1 MKTVS
6 CPSCGASATNHQNCE
21 FCGSLFV
28 RYEIAGLNPN
38 EIFTNNSFMGF
49 SFPGL
54 SDNLRVNLA
63 SQSSN
68 SFIIT
73 DVMKDNEV
81 LLQIVQSSA
90 IADLLPGG
98 SYSFPGIAV
107 HVPFGPATKS
117 LVPKFKSMAEHK
129 LFSVSISDDFIDC
142 AIDYGNDS
150 EGAAYLSSR
159 ILQTVYN
166 CLPSDNLTYKT
177 SNYNEETSA
186 SKESGSCF
194 IATATMGSYNN
205 PTVVDL
211 RLFRD
216 NWLLHRKWGVFF
228 TNWYYRNGP
237 YGAKVI
243 LRFKFLKF
251 ISYIL
256 IIKPLQIIINL
267 LKLK

>member
-129 LFSVSISDDFIDC
+129 LFSVSISDDIIDC

-186 SKESGSCF
+186 SKEGGRCF
-194 IATATMGSYNN
+194 IATATMGDYDHPDVLRLRRFRDMWILKQNWGEDFVKWYYKHGEKPAEVIKNNVFLKVLSYLLIVK
-205 PTVVDL
+205 PIL
-211 RLFRD
+211 LISRLFR
-216 NWLLHRKWGVFF
+216 K
-228 TNWYYRNGP
+228 
-237 YGAKVI
+237 
-243 LRFKFLKF
+243 
-251 ISYIL
+251 
-256 IIKPLQIIINL
+256 
-267 LKLK
+267 